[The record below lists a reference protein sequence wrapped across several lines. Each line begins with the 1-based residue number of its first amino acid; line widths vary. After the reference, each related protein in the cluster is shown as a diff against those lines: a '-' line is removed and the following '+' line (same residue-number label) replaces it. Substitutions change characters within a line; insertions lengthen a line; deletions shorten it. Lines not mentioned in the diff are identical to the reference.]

1 MIDPEKTNLGVP
13 NLFIQGDGVIELSEV
28 VESRGLVGRDRE
40 GIRIIRANVGL
51 ACRESLCKE
60 DLCLGGMSQRAIC
73 AAQSNLQIGDDERVA
88 DDVTF
93 EVSGCAVQSVAKDC
107 AKRPAF
113 LLLGAGIEVSE
124 DRRED
129 IDPFLDLF

>member
-13 NLFIQGDGVIELSEV
+13 SLFIQGDGVIELSEV

-93 EVSGCAVQSVAKDC
+93 ESVQPYLGYVRD
-107 AKRPAF
+107 PANGYEGVTF
-113 LLLGAGIEVSE
+113 PVE
-124 DRRED
+124 DGMEISCR
-129 IDPFLDLF
+129 L